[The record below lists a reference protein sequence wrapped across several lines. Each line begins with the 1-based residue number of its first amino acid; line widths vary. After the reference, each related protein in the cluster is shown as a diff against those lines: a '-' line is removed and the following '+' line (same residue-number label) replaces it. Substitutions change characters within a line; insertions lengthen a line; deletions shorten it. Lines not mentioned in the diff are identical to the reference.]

1 MLCDKK
7 HSHVQWRDFQM
18 NVLVCD
24 DERQIV
30 NSVIETL
37 KKKTEGTQISSRF
50 YGFRSQVK

>member
-1 MLCDKK
+1 MLCNEKQF
-7 HSHVQWRDFQM
+7 HVQWRDFQM

-37 KKKTEGTQISSRF
+37 KKKTEGAQISSRF
-50 YGFRSQVK
+50 

>member
-1 MLCDKK
+1 MLCNEKQF
-7 HSHVQWRDFQM
+7 HVQWRDFQM

-37 KKKTEGTQISSRF
+37 KRKPKEHRYHQDSME
-50 YGFRSQVK
+50 FRSQVK